1 MAKRA
6 RSGNVSEQPA
16 GVAQMAEEKFEDF
29 AEDLGRL
36 LGTARV
42 KAEGWLDQRKAIAEH
57 LTGLRDTA
65 NQLLTQLGLGTSTS
79 TSTSTSGRRPGRPR
93 KPVADDGTSSVA
105 VSRKPKKRVMSAE
118 ARAKIAAAQR
128 ARWAKQKRAAARG

>member
-6 RSGNVSEQPA
+6 KNVEANEQPA
-16 GVAQMAEEKFEDF
+16 GAAVAQMAEQKLEDF

-65 NQLLTQLGLGTSTS
+65 NQLLAQLGLADSLLS
-79 TSTSTSGRRPGRPR
+79 LGRRNA
-93 KPVADDGTSSVA
+93 VLAVH
-105 VSRKPKKRVMSAE
+105 VSR
-118 ARAKIAAAQR
+118 
-128 ARWAKQKRAAARG
+128 

>member
-65 NQLLTQLGLGTSTS
+65 NQLLTQLGIGTSTS
-79 TSTSTSGRRPGRPR
+79 TSARRPGRPR

>member
-65 NQLLTQLGLGTSTS
+65 NQLLTQLGIG

-105 VSRKPKKRVMSAE
+105 VSRKPKKRVMSVE

>member
-1 MAKRA
+1 
-6 RSGNVSEQPA
+6 
-16 GVAQMAEEKFEDF
+16 VAQTAEQKLEDF

-42 KAEGWLDQRKAIAEH
+42 KAQGWLDQRKAIAEH

-65 NQLLTQLGLGTSTS
+65 NQLLAQLGLTDSPAVVATAK
-79 TSTSTSGRRPGRPR
+79 RRRGRPR

-105 VSRKPKKRVMSAE
+105 VNRSRKRRTMSAE
-118 ARAKIAAAQR
+118 ARAKISAAQR
-128 ARWAKQKRAAARG
+128 ARWAKQKRAAAKG

>member
-6 RSGNVSEQPA
+6 RNAAVSEQPA
-16 GVAQMAEEKFEDF
+16 GVAQTAEDKFEDF

-65 NQLLTQLGLGTSTS
+65 NQLLAQLGIATRDEGAGTSR
-79 TSTSTSGRRPGRPR
+79 RRPGRPR
-93 KPVADDGTSSVA
+93 KAVENEDTSSVA
-105 VSRKPKKRVMSAE
+105 TGGRRKKRVMSAE
-118 ARAKIAAAQR
+118 ARARIAAAQR
-128 ARWAKQKRAAARG
+128 ARWAKQKRAAGRG

>member
-6 RSGNVSEQPA
+6 RNEKLREEPA
-16 GVAQMAEEKFEDF
+16 GVAQIAEDKLEDF

-65 NQLLTQLGLGTSTS
+65 NQLLAQLGIGAST
-79 TSTSTSGRRPGRPR
+79 TTTRRRPGRPR

-105 VSRKPKKRVMSAE
+105 VGRKRKKRVMSAE

-128 ARWAKQKRAAARG
+128 ARWAKQKRAAAKG

>member
-65 NQLLTQLGLGTSTS
+65 NQLLTQLGIG